1 MWTGLTL
8 WRSPA
13 AWPGEHA
20 VVMVIAK
27 MCDERRGED
36 RSRPAIARGLNA
48 IDKPRLRSDAGSDLI
63 LRWRRVN
70 LKLERLERPAALRR
84 AAAPA
89 NAWAFLD
96 GEFLPIAD
104 ARISVMT
111 HAFNYGTGCFEG
123 IRGYWNA
130 LHEQLYVLH
139 LREHFARLH
148 RSCKIMRIRLPY
160 SVDELAA
167 ITLEVLRRCGYRE
180 DAYLRPVAFK
190 SSEIIG
196 VRLHDLEDSFTLFAI
211 PFGTYIDIDRGI
223 SCGVSSWR
231 RTDDNAIPARSK
243 ITGAYV
249 NAALA
254 KTEANEAGFDE
265 AIVLNPDGHVSEGS
279 AENLFMVRDGVLVTP
294 PGTDNIL
301 EGIVRQSIIRI
312 AEDLGIPVQIRPI
325 DRTELY
331 IADEVFLCGTGAQ
344 ISPVASIDRRLVA
357 SGAIGATT
365 TRIREVYFSAVRADY
380 ERYRDWLTP
389 VYPTAGSEAPPA
401 RPG

>member
-1 MWTGLTL
+1 
-8 WRSPA
+8 
-13 AWPGEHA
+13 
-20 VVMVIAK
+20 MVK
-27 MCDERRGED
+27 E
-36 RSRPAIARGLNA
+36 
-48 IDKPRLRSDAGSDLI
+48 
-63 LRWRRVN
+63 
-70 LKLERLERPAALRR
+70 LERPAALRR
-84 AAAPA
+84 GAAPA

-96 GEFLPIAD
+96 GQFLPIAD

-123 IRGYWNA
+123 IRGYWNTA
-130 LHEQLYVLH
+130 HEQLYVLH

-148 RSCKIMRIRLPY
+148 RSCKIMRIALPY
-160 SVDELAA
+160 SVDELSGIA
-167 ITLEVLRRCGYRE
+167 LEVLRRCGYRE

-196 VRLHDLEDSFTLFAI
+196 VRLHDLEDSFTVFAI
-211 PFGTYIDIDRGI
+211 PFGTYIEIDRGI

-279 AENLFMVRDGVLVTP
+279 AENLFMVRDGALVTP

-301 EGIVRQSIIRI
+301 EGIVRQSLMTI
-312 AEDLGIPVQIRPI
+312 AQDEGIPVAVRQI

-344 ISPVASIDRRLVA
+344 ISPVVSIDHRVV
-357 SGAIGATT
+357 GDGQTGPVT
-365 TRIREVYFSAVRADY
+365 QRIKDVYFRAVRGDE
-380 ERYRDWLTP
+380 ERYRAWVTP
-389 VYPTAGSEAPPA
+389 VYT
-401 RPG
+401 R